1 MANEKQLDTVYSI
14 FQTKKKDAS
23 QRPFLL
29 IKYLVV
35 KDYSSTP
42 AS

>member
-1 MANEKQLDTVYSI
+1 MN
-14 FQTKKKDAS
+14 QTKKKDAS

-29 IKYLVV
+29 IETLVI